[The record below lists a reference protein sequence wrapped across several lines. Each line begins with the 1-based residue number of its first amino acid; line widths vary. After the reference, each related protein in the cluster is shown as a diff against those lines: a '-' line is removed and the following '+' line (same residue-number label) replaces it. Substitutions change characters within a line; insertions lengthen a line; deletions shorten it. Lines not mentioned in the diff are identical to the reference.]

1 MSNICGIYKIT
12 SPSGR
17 VYVGQSVNIKKRFN
31 SYKRSSAK
39 YHPKLSYSFQKYGI
53 ENHVFEIIIE
63 CDKPKLDELEIYYI
77 DKWNT
82 VKKGLNCKGGG
93 HRATLSEFSLKKLSE
108 SLKITNKRPEVKE
121 RRSSWQIGRK
131 MSAEAILKMSNHR
144 IGKKGHP
151 NQIKAATGNN
161 NAQKE
166 PIAISKNGLI
176 VSVEENLYKAAEFVG
191 GDFRNVH
198 ACLKGTRNY
207 HKGYSFKRIYE
218 SSSPAM
224 G

>member
-12 SPSGR
+12 SPTKR

-39 YHPKLSYSFQKYGI
+39 DHPKLSCSFQKHGI
-53 ENHVFEIIIE
+53 ENHVFEIITE
-63 CDKPKLDELEIYYI
+63 CDKSKLDELEIYYI
-77 DKWNT
+77 DKLDT
-82 VKKGLNCKGGG
+82 VKNGMNCKGGG
-93 HRATLSEFSLKKLSE
+93 HRATLSEFSRKKLSN
-108 SLKITNKRPEVKE
+108 SLKIAGQRPETKE
-121 RRSSWQIGRK
+121 RRSVWQRGRK
-131 MSAEAILKMSNHR
+131 MSAGAILKMSQHR

-151 NQIKAATGNN
+151 NQIKAASGNN

-166 PIAISKNGLI
+166 PIAIFKNGLI

-198 ACLKGTRNY
+198 ACLKGKRAK
-207 HKGYSFKRIYE
+207 HKGHSFKRIYE
-218 SSSPAM
+218 SSSATL